1 MPTLVE
7 QGAKQE
13 VRKIILDSLN
23 NFFDSQIV
31 YDTPISRKLL
41 AKDIEEN
48 LIKKDKI
55 KNN

>member
-1 MPTLVE
+1 MPTLDE

-48 LIKKDKI
+48 LRQKDKI